1 MPAVRR
7 ARFERCPS
15 VPSIEITRR
24 DIEILAYLA
33 RHRLLRSREISQLV
47 NGSRQQILRRLQLLF
62 HHGYVDRPRSQ
73 IEYFHKDG
81 SQPFAYSLSPRGLDI
96 VRENLSQS
104 VNSSGFERRKL
115 SPLFLRH
122 ALQKSE
128 IMVALEL
135 ACRRNPHVT
144 FVSANDLLSD
154 YPDRRTRFEWRVRV
168 DNKTELGVIP
178 DDVFAL
184 EYSGGGRRK
193 QRVLFFVESDRSTMP
208 VERRD
213 LNKTSFQRK
222 LLAYEATWVRKI
234 HQTRFSCN
242 RFRVLTL
249 TTSAPRVKH
258 LVECCSKLKHG
269 RGLFLFADL
278 SILKIQDVLTAP
290 WQTAYGDVARL
301 IDG

>member
-1 MPAVRR
+1 MAAARR
-7 ARFERCPS
+7 ARFERCH
-15 VPSIEITRR
+15 SIPHIRITPR
-24 DIEILAYLA
+24 DINILAHLD

-47 NGSRQQILRRLQLLF
+47 NGSPQQILRRLQLLF

-73 IEYFHKDG
+73 IEYFYKGG
-81 SQPFAYSLSPRGLDI
+81 SQPLAYSLSPHGIAL
-96 VRENLSQS
+96 VREHFSQS
-104 VNSSGFERRKL
+104 INSSGFEKRNP

-135 ACRRNPHVT
+135 ACRRNPEVT
-144 FVSANDLLSD
+144 FVSANALASD
-154 YPDRRTRFEWRVRV
+154 FPDRRLSLEWRVKV

-184 EYSGGGRRK
+184 EYSGRERTK

-213 LNKTSFQRK
+213 LSKTSFRRK
-222 LLAYEATWVRKI
+222 LLAYEATWLRKI

-242 RFRVLTL
+242 RFRVLTI
-249 TTSAPRVKH
+249 TTSADRVKR
-258 LVECCSKLKHG
+258 LVESCSKLKHG
-269 RGLFLFADL
+269 LGLFLFTDL
-278 SILKIQDVLTAP
+278 SILKTDDVLTAP
-290 WQTAYGDVARL
+290 WQTAYGCVARL
-301 IDG
+301 ADG